1 MEEIVL
7 RKLDEMFRDLRE
19 EIAVKHM
26 HQVHQQ
32 PKEHHDSCLS
42 ASGANLSR
50 RHSLPVHVSGQR
62 DSPSVKSVY
71 QSLSSSAVRR
81 GSLPDGDNT
90 KQTNRRSS
98 LPTYTQSRHGT
109 SSEIQKQHHGS
120 ARRDSTSSNPQQR
133 KFSRDSIDLDL
144 VIEDVDE
151 MDTEA
156 DDIDN
161 SIILEEDEDNVDYE
175 VLKAN
180 KYCKIDETYSFFKQF
195 PF

>member
-1 MEEIVL
+1 MPYAQQLISSLALVL
-7 RKLDEMFRDLRE
+7 TITKNIFQLKYYQLCHKYN
-19 EIAVKHM
+19 ASY
-26 HQVHQQ
+26 
-32 PKEHHDSCLS
+32 DSWVGS
-42 ASGANLSR
+42 RTNNAS
-50 RHSLPVHVSGQR
+50 
-62 DSPSVKSVY
+62 DFVY
-71 QSLSSSAVRR
+71 PSLSSSAVRR

-195 PF
+195 PFLLCYALQYF